1 MYDIIIHEEHSW
13 TFGGT
18 KMNSN
23 ERLYKMSEI
32 ADIAGVDKT
41 KVWRYIRD
49 NNIRERSKNGKALL
63 YSEHDKSLIVKG
75 VSHRSVHN
83 TNERMNDDSELVNSL
98 RDQIEM
104 LKNEVSQ
111 KNKEIDNFQVLLS
124 QQQQLNLSTNR
135 QNEKLITGS
144 EDVNGSVRNTE
155 APQADKGA
163 SSNNVDDDKPD
174 HHNADNEPKRGF
186 FGWLKRWY

>member
-1 MYDIIIHEEHSW
+1 
-13 TFGGT
+13 
-18 KMNSN
+18 MNSD

-49 NNIRERSKNGKALL
+49 NNIHERSKNGKALL

-75 VSHRSVHN
+75 VSHRGVHN

-135 QNEKLITGS
+135 QNEKLLDTTTNNTHSQDDNPLQNDDTDVS
-144 EDVNGSVRNTE
+144 EPTE
-155 APQADKGA
+155 GNYKGVE
-163 SSNNVDDDKPD
+163 NKT
-174 HHNADNEPKRGF
+174 PKKGL
-186 FGWLKRWY
+186 FGWLKR

>member
-1 MYDIIIHEEHSW
+1 MYDIIIREEHLR
-13 TFGGT
+13 TIGGV

-41 KVWRYIRD
+41 KVWRYIREK
-49 NNIRERSKNGKALL
+49 NIHERSKNGNALL
-63 YSEHDKSLIVKG
+63 YSEHDKSLIVKE
-75 VSHRSVHN
+75 VRQHSVHK
-83 TNERMNDDSELVNSL
+83 TNERMNDDLEVVNSL
-98 RDQIEM
+98 RAQIEM

-135 QNEKLITGS
+135 QNENLLGVSVDKKQVEDSKQANKVDGNNFSENVSSKHSNEGS
-144 EDVNGSVRNTE
+144 GLSKIFR
-155 APQADKGA
+155 
-163 SSNNVDDDKPD
+163 
-174 HHNADNEPKRGF
+174 
-186 FGWLKRWY
+186 GWLSR

>member
-1 MYDIIIHEEHSW
+1 
-13 TFGGT
+13 
-18 KMNSN
+18 MNSD

-49 NNIRERSKNGKALL
+49 NNIHERSKNGKALL

-75 VSHRSVHN
+75 VSHRGVHN

-98 RDQIEM
+98 RDQIAI

-111 KNKEIDNFQVLLS
+111 KNKEIDNFQILLS

-135 QNEKLITGS
+135 QNEKLISEPKDSNAYEANTEPQQAD
-144 EDVNGSVRNTE
+144 EDV
-155 APQADKGA
+155 
-163 SSNNVDDDKPD
+163 SSNDVDNDKVNRP
-174 HHNADNEPKRGF
+174 NADNEPKRGL
-186 FGWLKRWY
+186 FGWLKRR

>member
-1 MYDIIIHEEHSW
+1 
-13 TFGGT
+13 
-18 KMNSN
+18 MNSD

-49 NNIRERSKNGKALL
+49 NNIHERSKNGKALL
-63 YSEHDKSLIVKG
+63 YSEQEKSLIVKG
-75 VSHRSVHN
+75 ISHHSVHN
-83 TNERMNDDSELVNSL
+83 TNEQVNDDSELVNSL
-98 RDQIEM
+98 REQIAI

-144 EDVNGSVRNTE
+144 EDVNTSVRNTE
-155 APQADKGA
+155 SPQAEEGV
-163 SSNNVDDDKPD
+163 SSNDVDNDKANRP
-174 HHNADNEPKRGF
+174 NADNEPKKSF
-186 FGWLKRWY
+186 FGWLKRR